1 MKKKTHHRQADRY
14 SQLALCVYLIKRVGY
29 SAGSS
34 GVRLKRDG
42 GRAGVCVSRRGG
54 RERRREQGK
63 EVDREKEEEEKE
75 EAHSLVPVLAEQI
88 YHPAAARTYKLFGP
102 KCRFYTN
109 TLAARSSHASA
120 KN

>member
-1 MKKKTHHRQADRY
+1 M
-14 SQLALCVYLIKRVGY
+14 
-29 SAGSS
+29 
-34 GVRLKRDG
+34 
-42 GRAGVCVSRRGG
+42 SRRGG
-54 RERRREQGK
+54 RERRREI
-63 EVDREKEEEEKE
+63 DREKE